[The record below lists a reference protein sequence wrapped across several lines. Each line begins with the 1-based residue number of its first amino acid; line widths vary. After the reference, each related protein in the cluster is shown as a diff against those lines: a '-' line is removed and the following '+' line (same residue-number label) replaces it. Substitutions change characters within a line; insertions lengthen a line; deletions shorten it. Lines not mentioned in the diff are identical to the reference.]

1 MKHRL
6 LLQTATL
13 TVIISVFLAGVTIG
27 EYAKKEVVISPGER
41 EKITNAVT
49 KKAPASPQKPRKLL
63 VVTLNVRDR
72 KERLGHVSINYG
84 NYAIEQMGKITGA
97 YETVFSNDISVF
109 KRENLSQFD
118 AICFNNTVGVLFE
131 DEGLKESLLDF
142 VRSGKGFIG
151 IHAAGATF
159 VQWPVYDQ
167 WPEFGEM
174 LGGYENGGHPWK
186 PDETI
191 TLKLDDPTHPI
202 NAVFKGKGFQIN
214 DEVFQ
219 FQKPYSRDKL
229 HVLLSIDTDKT
240 DMSMERR
247 ILPERRADK
256 DLAISW
262 VRSYGKGRVFYSSLG
277 HNKEIFWNG
286 PVLEH
291 FLAGIQFALGDLE
304 ADTTPSNMINNK

>member
-1 MKHRL
+1 MMKNRV
-6 LLQTATL
+6 LLQGL
-13 TVIISVFLAGVTIG
+13 LVIAGLFFAGVCFG
-27 EYAKKEVVISPGER
+27 EVAAGKVVVTDLER
-41 EKITNAVT
+41 EKIESAIPAEAL
-49 KKAPASPQKPRKLL
+49 APPARPRKLL
-63 VVTLNVRDR
+63 VVTLNVRDG
-72 KERLGHVSINYG
+72 KEGYGHVSIAYANL
-84 NYAIEQMGKITGA
+84 AIELMGKATGA

-109 KRENLSQFD
+109 KRDNLKRFD
-118 AICFNNTVGVLFE
+118 AICFNNTAGVLFDDQE
-131 DEGLKESLLDF
+131 LKQSLLEF
-142 VRSGKGFIG
+142 VRSGKGFVG
-151 IHAAGATF
+151 LHAAGATF
-159 VQWPVYDQ
+159 VQWPRYDQ

-174 LGGYENGGHPWK
+174 LGAYENGGHPWK

-202 NAVFKGKGFQIN
+202 NAAFKGTGFQIS

-240 DMSMERR
+240 DMSPERR

-262 VRSYGKGRVFYSSLG
+262 VRSYGSGRVFYSSLG
-277 HNKEIFWNG
+277 HNKEIFWNV
-286 PVLEH
+286 PVLKH

-304 ADTTPSNMINNK
+304 ACTTPSNLINNN